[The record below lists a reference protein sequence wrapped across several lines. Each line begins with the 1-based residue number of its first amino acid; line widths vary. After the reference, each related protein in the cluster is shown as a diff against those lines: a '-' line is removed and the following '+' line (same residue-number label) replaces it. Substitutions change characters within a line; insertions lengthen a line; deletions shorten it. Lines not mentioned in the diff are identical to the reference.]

1 MDLTLARE
9 KQQAFDEWMRAN
21 EKKLKIDLNVTVL
34 TTGFWPTYKVMD
46 LALPQEMVDGVEMY
60 KQFYDQEVREGGEKG
75 GGKRGE
81 GSGAPE
87 SAGQMLDSWGILG
100 SQGVPPVHV
109 WRFSSSCCS

>member
-60 KQFYDQEVREGGEKG
+60 KQFYDQEVREEGEEG
-75 GGKRGE
+75 VSRWE

-87 SAGQMLDSWGILG
+87 LVSVQVRDQRAVG
-100 SQGVPPVHV
+100 
-109 WRFSSSCCS
+109 C